1 MRGFLDLPNGIPSH
15 ETFGRVFSLIE
26 AEAFTASFMRW
37 IEGVF
42 RITEGQVIAID
53 GKEARRSHQP
63 TIGQD
68 ALHLVSAWA
77 SANRLR
83 LGQLKVA
90 DKSNEI
96 TAIPELL
103 KLPDVQGCI
112 VTIDAMGT
120 QTEIATRIV
129 ERHADYI
136 LALKGNQPH
145 LLEDVQEWFAYAQQ
159 RNWQDIPHE
168 TVR

>member
-1 MRGFLDLPNGIPSH
+1 MASRRTIPWV
-15 ETFGRVFSLIE
+15 RVFSLIE
-26 AEAFTASFMRW
+26 AEAFTTCFMRW

-42 RITEGQVIAID
+42 QVTEGQVIAID
-53 GKEARRSHQP
+53 GKSTRRSHQR

-68 ALHLVSAWA
+68 AIHLVSAWA
-77 SANRLR
+77 SANRLS
-83 LGQLKVA
+83 LGQLKVT

-103 KLPDVQGCI
+103 KLLDVQGCI
-112 VTIDAMGT
+112 VTIDAIGT
-120 QTEIATRIV
+120 QKEIATTII

-145 LLEDVQEWFAYAQQ
+145 LLEDVQDWFEYAHP
-159 RNWQDIPHE
+159 RGWHDVPHS
-168 TVR
+168 